1 MPLDRH
7 AQGKSDALAVSRD
20 AAFGRPFTVEP
31 YTESSELVQRWN
43 VLRRYL
49 PHLLLAAALGVGVA
63 WLRRGDQT
71 PFYSASTT
79 VRFRDTRA
87 TLTSGVGNQ
96 VNMQEYRFD
105 PVTTE
110 VELLRTRAT
119 RERAV
124 DSAALQVM
132 ETKPS
137 SISWLAGIDVRD
149 VSTTDTLKLGF
160 DSSQAT
166 ATYRKRTLTAAY
178 GTPIKIGDLTFQ
190 VPAKPPA
197 DSARF
202 VIVPRE
208 TAISLVEGVSV
219 APRSETDM
227 ADLSMT
233 GKDPLFVQRALN
245 AMTLALEAVSAS
257 SDQQAAR
264 ERRKFLDEQLR
275 HTDST
280 LEVRRAQLSAFRAR
294 TQTFDAN
301 QKVGMEQ
308 TNLANLKTRREE
320 LAADRQVFTSLL
332 SGALAARA
340 AGDPSKLRT
349 LIGAPGLSSNTV
361 IPELY
366 SQLQKLT
373 LARDSLI
380 KGPFASAAS
389 NPDVQRV
396 NSQIESVTDEFIAA
410 VQSNVNTF
418 DARISALDGLA
429 AQSAKEVSSLP
440 ATQAEQERLQQDE
453 LSTQR
458 VADQL
463 HDEQQRA
470 RISEVASG
478 GKIEVIDLA
487 TSPGYE
493 IPRSSSRKLF
503 LGGLLGFGLAAVL
516 IFLIEELNT
525 SLRRKADVEKLL
537 SLPTLGS
544 IPSLGRVSTSAAT
557 RLLGKIRPYK
567 SSNGKAIVPV
577 TTAPVFESYRAIRTS
592 LIFSNAVEALR
603 SVAVTSAAP
612 GDGKSTTVAN
622 LAIAFAQQELR
633 ILVVDCDLRRGSLHR
648 IFEVPRVP
656 GFTNAI
662 AGGSDLDSVIR
673 PTSIPNLSILTTGV
687 QPPNPGELLGSNR
700 VRELLLEAQEKF
712 DLILI
717 DTPPVL
723 AAADAA
729 VISSMVDGVILLIR
743 VGVTTKSAARTAQ
756 ERLRLVG
763 ARILGTVLNDPR
775 EMLESTEEYYYY
787 DYASPKAKG

>member
-1 MPLDRH
+1 MALDRRTPN
-7 AQGKSDALAVSRD
+7 KSEALIVSRD
-20 AAFGRPFTVEP
+20 NTVVRPFTVEP
-31 YTESSELVQRWN
+31 YTESSELVQRWH

-49 PHLLLAAALGVGVA
+49 PHLLLATVLGVGIS
-63 WLRRGDQT
+63 WIRRGDQT
-71 PFYSASTT
+71 PLYTSSTT
-79 VRFRDTRA
+79 VRFHDTRA
-87 TLTSGVGNQ
+87 TLTSGVGGQ
-96 VNMQEYRFD
+96 AYQDYRFD

-124 DSAALQVM
+124 DSAALQVS
-132 ETKPS
+132 EIKPA
-137 SISWLAGIDVRD
+137 SITWLSGISARN
-149 VSTTDTLKLGF
+149 VSTTDTLRLTF
-160 DSSQAT
+160 DSAQAT
-166 ATYRKRTLTAAY
+166 ATYRKRTVAAPY
-178 GTPIKIGDLTFQ
+178 GSEITIGDLSFK

-202 VIVPRE
+202 VVVPRE
-208 TAISLVEGVSV
+208 TAIAQVAGVSV
-219 APRSETDM
+219 TPRPETDM
-227 ADLSMT
+227 ADLSLV
-233 GKDPLFVQRALN
+233 GRDPVFVQRALN

-257 SDQQAAR
+257 SDQEAAR

-275 HTDST
+275 RTDST
-280 LEVRRAQLSAFRAR
+280 LEIRRAQLSAFRSK

-301 QKVGMEQ
+301 QKVSQEQ
-308 TNLANLKTRREE
+308 TNLASLRTRREE
-320 LAADRQVFTSLL
+320 LAADRQVFTTLL
-332 SGALAARA
+332 AGAIEARNK
-340 AGDPSKLRT
+340 GDPSKLRT
-349 LIGAPGLSSNTV
+349 LIGAPGVASNAV
-361 IPELY
+361 VPELY

-373 LARDSLI
+373 LARDSLT

-389 NPDVQRV
+389 NPDLQRL
-396 NSQIESVTDEFIAA
+396 NAQIESVTDEFIGA

-418 DARISALDGLA
+418 DARIAALDGLA
-429 AQSAKEVSSLP
+429 ARTAQEVSSLP

-453 LSTQR
+453 QSTQR

-470 RISEVASG
+470 RITEVAQG

-487 TSPGYE
+487 TSPGSE
-493 IPRSSSRKLF
+493 ITRSSSRKLF
-503 LGGLLGFGLAAVL
+503 LGGLLGFGLAAIL

-544 IPSLGRVSTSAAT
+544 IPALGNGSTSSAKK
-557 RLLGKIRPYK
+557 LLGKITPAK
-567 SSNGKAIVPV
+567 KSNGKAVVPV
-577 TTAPVFESYRAIRTS
+577 TNAPVFESYRAIRTS

-603 SVAVTSAAP
+603 SVAVTSASP
-612 GDGKSTTVAN
+612 GDGKSTTIAN

-633 ILVVDCDLRRGSLHR
+633 ILVIDCDLRRGSLHR

-662 AGGSDLDSVIR
+662 AGGADLDSVIR
-673 PTSIPNLSILTTGV
+673 PTKYPNLSILTTGV
-687 QPPNPGELLGSNR
+687 QPPNPGELLGSHR
-700 VRELLLEAQEKF
+700 VRELLLEAQEKY

-723 AAADAA
+723 AAADASILA
-729 VISSMVDGVILLIR
+729 SMVDGVILLIR
-743 VGVTTKSAARTAQ
+743 VGVTTKSAAKTAQ

-763 ARILGTVLNDPR
+763 ARILGTVLNDPK
-775 EMLESTEEYYYY
+775 EMLESSEEYYYY
-787 DYASPKAKG
+787 DYSAPKSSV